1 MGISTHVLDTSLGRP
16 AAAVAVTL
24 ACLAG
29 EDWTAVA
36 QAETDR
42 DGRCKDLLSSGAAM
56 TAGVYRLHFG
66 TSGYFD
72 RLGLPSLYPYVE
84 IVFRVADPEIHFH
97 IPLLLSA
104 NSYTTYRGS

>member
-1 MGISTHVLDTSLGRP
+1 MGVSTHVLDTSLGRP

-24 ACLAG
+24 ARLQG
-29 EDWTAVA
+29 EDWTTLA
-36 QAETDR
+36 QAETDS

-56 TAGVYRLHFG
+56 TAGIYRLHFD
-66 TSGYFD
+66 TFGYFD
-72 RLGLPSLYPYVE
+72 RLGLHSLYPYVE
-84 IVFRVADPEIHFH
+84 IVFRVADPETHFH

>member
-1 MGISTHVLDTSLGRP
+1 MGISTHILDTSLGRP

-24 ACLAG
+24 ARLEG
-29 EDWTAVA
+29 EVWTDVA

-42 DGRCKDLLSSGAAM
+42 DGRCKDLLSNGAAM
-56 TAGVYRLHFG
+56 TAGIYRLHFD
-66 TSGYFD
+66 TCGYFD
-72 RLGLPSLYPYVE
+72 RLGIPSLYPYIE
-84 IVFRVADPEIHFH
+84 IVFQVIDPAAHFH